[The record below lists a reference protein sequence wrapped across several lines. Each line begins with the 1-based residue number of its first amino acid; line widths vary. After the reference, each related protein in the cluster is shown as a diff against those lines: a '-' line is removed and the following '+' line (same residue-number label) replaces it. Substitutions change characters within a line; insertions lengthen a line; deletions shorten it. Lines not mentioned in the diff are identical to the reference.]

1 MLREYTAM
9 AGFHDH
15 LYRSLP
21 PLPPGPV
28 LDIGCGSGAWLS
40 RFPDRERFGIDHD
53 PAKLGAEGVTHVRLD
68 IDGEPIHLGDR
79 RFALISAIEV
89 LEHLDSPGR
98 VVALAGRY
106 LADDGWLL
114 LSTPNLHSAIA
125 RLRWLVKGR
134 PRFFPEPGEQGEP
147 EHVSPILLPWVR
159 KVLPKYGLEPERVWG
174 YPERGTV
181 TARRL
186 TNVVAVMLERILPRG
201 VSGDTL
207 CVLARR
213 ARATPT

>member
-9 AGFHDH
+9 VGFHDH
-15 LYRSLP
+15 LFRSLP
-21 PLPPGPV
+21 PLPAGPL

-40 RFPDRERFGIDHD
+40 RFPDRERIGIDGDTSKLQASGITLLRADLDND
-53 PAKLGAEGVTHVRLD
+53 PVDLGS
-68 IDGEPIHLGDR
+68 R
-79 RFALISAIEV
+79 RFALITAIEV

-98 VVALAGRY
+98 VVALAGRH
-106 LADDGWLL
+106 LARDGWLL
-114 LSTPNLHSAIA
+114 LSTPNLHSAVA
-125 RLRWLVKGR
+125 RLRWFVKGT
-134 PRFFPEPGEQGEP
+134 PRFFPGPGEPGEP
-147 EHVSPILLPWVR
+147 EHVSGILLPWVQ
-159 KVLPKYGLEPERVWG
+159 KVLPKYGLEPVRVWG

-186 TNVVAVMLERILPRG
+186 TSIVALLLERVVPRG

-213 ARATPT
+213 AGAGQG